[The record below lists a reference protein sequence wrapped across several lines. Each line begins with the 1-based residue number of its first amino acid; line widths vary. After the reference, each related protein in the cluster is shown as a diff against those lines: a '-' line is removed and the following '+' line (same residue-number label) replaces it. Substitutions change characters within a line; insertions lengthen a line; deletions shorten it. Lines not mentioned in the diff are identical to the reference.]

1 MDILTNWFL
10 LVAVFAV
17 ALASPGPDLVMAI
30 RNSLSYGRNAG
41 IWTAAGFGFGV
52 AVHIT
57 YISLGFA
64 ALIASSILLFTIL
77 KVCGALYLFYVG
89 FKALRSKGFTN
100 HPRFR
105 EMHREGSISA
115 WKAIRQGVVTNVMNP
130 KATLFFM
137 AVLSQFIMPHAPLW
151 VYGFYGVTCMLMTM
165 GWFSV
170 VALFLTVPSVRARF
184 MAISKWVDRTCGAVF
199 IALGIKLA
207 LTKATP

>member
-10 LVAVFAV
+10 LMAVFAV

-30 RNSLSYGRNAG
+30 RNSLSHGRNAG
-41 IWTAAGFGFGV
+41 IWTAVGFGLGV
-52 AVHIT
+52 AVHVT

-64 ALIASSILLFTIL
+64 ALIASSIMLFTLL
-77 KVCGALYLFYVG
+77 KIGGALYLFYVG
-89 FKALRSKGFTN
+89 FKALRSQGFTN

-105 EMHREGSISA
+105 DMHREGSISPL
-115 WKAIRQGVVTNVMNP
+115 KAIRQGFVTNVLNP

-137 AVLSQFIMPHAPLW
+137 AVLSQFITPNAPLW
-151 VYGFYGVTCMLMTM
+151 VYGFYGATCMLMTM
-165 GWFSV
+165 GWFSI
-170 VALFLTVPSVRARF
+170 VALFLTVPAIRARF

-199 IALGIKLA
+199 IALGVKLA